1 MQTSSTYDI
10 GSIDGKD
17 SMCHL
22 GHLAWQKKINS
33 LLEGSVNNKIT
44 GFFHRIKNL
53 EYFNVRCN
61 KTELCSKYPSNFI

>member
-44 GFFHRIKNL
+44 GFFI
-53 EYFNVRCN
+53 
-61 KTELCSKYPSNFI
+61 ELKILNILM